1 MQPAE
6 VYRIARTTAIREQM
20 KVTIENVVGAATNDI
35 KKYLRLLDESGN
47 YFVRK
52 LLGE

>member
-6 VYRIARTTAIREQM
+6 VYRIARTTATREHM
-20 KVTIENVVGAATNDI
+20 KVTIKNVVDAATIDI
-35 KKYLRLLDESGN
+35 KKHFRLLDESGN